1 MLSKL
6 ITYAS
11 ELPADELAEVSLQDI
26 AVCEAWFESF
36 KGNGAQL
43 KKWDSV
49 PDIVEQWTHGVSPR
63 DINTE
68 GRRHQ
73 WVLRD
78 LIDLVLGAGNEEVTR
93 DEADFLC
100 ATFALTTR
108 VDCPEIF
115 ERVNMLL
122 APHVDRLNAI
132 RSALDPAEGLPA
144 LSKRL
149 HPLTARDLIGARPRE
164 IRVIAGVDMPCRG
177 PLTTLPGHVK
187 VLGSVP
193 ENCTLVV
200 ESGCCSVE
208 GYVMGRIAIKEH
220 CEVRENIAGV
230 VISRQGDIR
239 ARGIIDQ
246 AYVISKAGNVQVRR
260 AESPR
265 LIFAGNSI
273 RIAENAVR
281 GRYASPDI
289 RIGKEA
295 RSGRFDASKRITAER
310 FANPSGA
317 GMTIV
322 LRRGFSSEEYGET
335 RPPEANRLVSKAL
348 RLRREIANLDSMAR
362 GCAQEADQC
371 AQSALYYL
379 CTGEDSRKHVEAIQ
393 SAKQRLA
400 RLDQVIAGLCS
411 LSASAEEKL
420 ARPNPDDASPDA
432 QSAEEGDT
440 SFSPCTANEQLDD
453 DLSDEFT
460 EMRGVRDKLGT
471 AQQSRKVT
479 SSLLVRL
486 RERLAGW
493 TQEHQDLEAKIARN
507 ETELQKVANLTSVL
521 EKTRGRRSHVDILRQ
536 ILVTAKSRPKNDP
549 LAKKIDTSFV
559 TLMVRTVT
567 KCQDRVRTYRE
578 HILKKRRNFQKCS
591 DQLLREFQIVM
602 TLETPDGKHGPTAT
616 GRFDAGTMLF
626 TDPFAAEE
634 NTPPPGTSREIRDSG
649 DEVKTYVRTLRGI
662 VEDEE

>member
-11 ELPADELAEVSLQDI
+11 ELPADELAEVSLQDV

-49 PDIVEQWTHGVSPR
+49 PDIVQQWTHGVSPR

-78 LIDLVLGAGNEEVTR
+78 LIDTILGDGNEEITR

-122 APHVDRLNAI
+122 TPHVDRLNAM
-132 RSALDPAEGLPA
+132 RSALDQAEGLPA

-246 AYVISKAGNVQVRR
+246 AYVVSKAGNVQVRR

-273 RIAENAVR
+273 RIAE
-281 GRYASPDI
+281 
-289 RIGKEA
+289 
-295 RSGRFDASKRITAER
+295 ITAER

-322 LRRGFSSEEYGET
+322 LRRGFSSEEYGEA

-348 RLRREIANLDSMAR
+348 RLRREVTNLESMAR
-362 GCAQEADQC
+362 SSEHEADQC

-400 RLDQVIAGLCS
+400 RLDQVIAGLS
-411 LSASAEEKL
+411 TLSASAEEKL
-420 ARPNPDDASPDA
+420 ARPNPGETPPDE
-432 QSAEEGDT
+432 QSAEDGDP
-440 SFSPCTANEQLDD
+440 SFSPFTADGQLDE
-453 DLSDEFT
+453 DLSDEFS

-471 AQQSRKVT
+471 SQQSRKVT

-493 TQEHQDLEAKIARN
+493 TQERQDLEEKIAHN
-507 ETELQKVANLTSVL
+507 EAELQKVANLTSVL

-536 ILVTAKSRPKNDP
+536 ILVTARSRPKNDP

-602 TLETPDGKHGPTAT
+602 TLETLDDKRGATAT

-634 NTPPPGTSREIRDSG
+634 NTPPPGTSREIRGSE
-649 DEVKTYVRTLRGI
+649 DEVKTYTRTLRGI
-662 VEDEE
+662 VEAEE